1 MKDKNELKTIMRT
14 HKEQTKDMALP
25 IFLGFDEE
33 NQPLLVDLTKVGHI
47 LVGGATGQGKTNLL
61 HTFAQSIYYAPRKVF
76 EGCIV
81 SYIDPIGADGPRPYF
96 DFYMATIEEIREA
109 LEMLCDNIKIL
120 MSNPNLSFPP
130 KMVLIDD
137 FDFLVMYKKEFMD
150 MLVYIAEQGHLVGV
164 HLVAASIPVSWKV
177 FSGRLKANMPT
188 RICFRITDKSQSR
201 LVLDTPDATSLSR
214 QGEMFFSHNLKLTKL
229 QTINV
234 IDNNG
239 EENF

>member
-1 MKDKNELKTIMRT
+1 MQNKNEIKEIMRS

-33 NQPLLVDLTKVGHI
+33 NQPLIVDLAKVGHI

-61 HTFAQSIYYAPRKVF
+61 HAFAQSIYYAPRKVF

-81 SYIDPIGADGPRPYF
+81 SYIDPIGVDGPRPYF

-150 MLVYIAEQGHLVGV
+150 MLVYIAERGHLVGV
-164 HLVAASIPVSWKV
+164 HIVAASRHLVWKV
-177 FSGRLKANMPT
+177 FSSRLKANIPT
-188 RICFRITDKSQSR
+188 RICFRVCDKYESR
-201 LVLDTPDATSLSR
+201 LVLDAPDATSLSR

-239 EENF
+239 EENL

>member
-1 MKDKNELKTIMRT
+1 MKNKNELKTIMRT
-14 HKEQTKDMALP
+14 HKEQTKCMGLP
-25 IFLGFDEE
+25 IFLGYDDN
-33 NQPLLVDLTKVGHI
+33 NQPLIVDLTKVGHI
-47 LVGGATGQGKTNLL
+47 LVCGATGQGKTNLL

-76 EGCIV
+76 EGCFVI
-81 SYIDPIGADGPRPYF
+81 YIDPKGMDGSRPYF
-96 DFYMATIEEIREA
+96 DTYLTTMEEICEA

-137 FDFLVMYKKEFMD
+137 FD
-150 MLVYIAEQGHLVGV
+150 HLVLRDKSIIGKIV
-164 HLVAASIPVSWKV
+164 SIAQRGPRVGIYTILVTARAEHTLLPA
-177 FSGRLKANMPT
+177 RLRIEMPT
-188 RICFRITDKSQSR
+188 RVAFRVATTIESR
-201 LVLDTPDATSLSR
+201 GIIDTPDATQLSR
-214 QGEMFFSHNLKLTKL
+214 QGEMLFSHNLKLTKL

>member
-1 MKDKNELKTIMRT
+1 MNNKNELKTIMCT
-14 HKEQTKDMALP
+14 HKEQTKCMGLP
-25 IFLGFDEE
+25 IFLGYDDN
-33 NQPLLVDLTKVGHI
+33 NQPLIVDLAKVGSI
-47 LVGGATGQGKTNLL
+47 LVGGATGQDKTNLL
-61 HTFAQSIYYAPRKVF
+61 HAFAQSIYYAPRKVF
-76 EGCIV
+76 EGCFVI
-81 SYIDPIGADGPRPYF
+81 YIDPKGMDGSRPYF
-96 DFYMATIEEIREA
+96 DQYLTTMEEICEA

-150 MLVYIAEQGHLVGV
+150 MLVYIAERGHLVGV

-201 LVLDTPDATSLSR
+201 LVLDTPDATLLSQ
-214 QGEMFFSHNLKLTKL
+214 QGDMFFSHNGKLTRL
-229 QTINV
+229 QTIKV
-234 IDNNG
+234 TK
-239 EENF
+239 

>member
-1 MKDKNELKTIMRT
+1 MKNKNELKTIMRT
-14 HKEQTKDMALP
+14 HKEQTKCMGLP
-25 IFLGFDEE
+25 IFLGYDDN
-33 NQPLLVDLTKVGHI
+33 NQPLIVDLAKVGNI

-61 HTFAQSIYYAPRKVF
+61 YTFAQSIYYAPRKVF
-76 EGCIV
+76 EGCFVI
-81 SYIDPIGADGPRPYF
+81 YIDPKGMDGSRPYF
-96 DFYMATIEEIREA
+96 DTYLTTMEEICEA

-150 MLVYIAEQGHLVGV
+150 MLVYIAERGQRVGV

-201 LVLDTPDATSLSR
+201 LVLDTPDATLLSQ
-214 QGEMFFSHNLKLTKL
+214 QGEMFFSYNLKLTRL
-229 QTINV
+229 QTINT
-234 IDNNG
+234 IDDNG
-239 EENF
+239 E